1 MPNSSKNIDK
11 NKFLKELIQQRGSI
25 KDFAM
30 NIQMPYTTLLSI
42 LKNVDGASF
51 DNILKICHGLNITP
65 EDLKNCRVPTDEAA
79 SMESPNDD
87 KATAFLYHSQ
97 DPETIYDQIGYRIR
111 TLRKLQKITMKEVG
125 QRIGISESMVHRY
138 ETGDIR
144 SFSIEMLENIARVL
158 NVNPCLLL
166 GWNTDSVPM
175 ESYCILQCTASEKDL
190 IQKYHQ
196 LPLESQKTIDAILDL
211 QYNLACKIKSTSPS
225 DDSD

>member
-1 MPNSSKNIDK
+1 MPNSSKDMEK

-25 KDFAM
+25 KDFAI

-65 EDLKNCRVPTDEAA
+65 EDLKNCMVPTDKAV
-79 SMESPNDD
+79 SMESPNEN
-87 KATAFLYHSQ
+87 KATTFLCQ
-97 DPETIYDQIGYRIR
+97 PQNPETIYNQIGYRIR

-125 QRIGISESMVHRY
+125 QRVGISESRVHRY

-144 SFSIEMLENIARVL
+144 SFSIETLENIAHVL

-166 GWNTDSVPM
+166 GWNTDSVSM
-175 ESYCILQCTASEKDL
+175 ESYCMLQCTASEKDL
-190 IQKYHQ
+190 IRKYHQ

-211 QYNLACKIKSTSPS
+211 QYKLARKIKTASPS
-225 DDSD
+225 DDAD